1 MSELQSFFQRITY
14 PITNVTIVSRI
25 ISKPLNGSMRN
36 VLSGPMC
43 FIVPICGPSSTAIRT
58 VGFYVTVSPGSDVG
72 SAVMNIF
79 WPFLAS
85 VVTSASPVTKS
96 DWSSLANGCV
106 GRS

>member
-1 MSELQSFFQRITY
+1 
-14 PITNVTIVSRI
+14 
-25 ISKPLNGSMRN
+25 MRN